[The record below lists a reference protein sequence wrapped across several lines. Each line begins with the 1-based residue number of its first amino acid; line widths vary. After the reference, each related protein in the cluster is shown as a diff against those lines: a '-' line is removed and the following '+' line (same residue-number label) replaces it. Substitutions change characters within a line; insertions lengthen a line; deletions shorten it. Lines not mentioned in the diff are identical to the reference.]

1 MPPASRGLG
10 SGLPLTRKKISF
22 MLGLKKKKHSFFPF
36 EKYNILVSFNFIR
49 KIQAFGYP

>member
-1 MPPASRGLG
+1 MPPAYKGLG

-22 MLGLKKKKHSFFPF
+22 TLGFKKKKALIFPF